1 MSINTK
7 LFEIQQEIGSISKD
21 SKNPFYNSDYFDIN
35 SLISQVLPLLKKHK
49 VLLLQPIENGEV
61 MTRLVCV
68 EKGMFV
74 ESGIPLPEIAD
85 PQKLGSAITYFRRY
99 TLASLLGL
107 KSTDDDANT
116 TVGVAKTKPM
126 LSNEGL
132 QWLLKKGTKADIQK
146 ALATRTV
153 KPEHRKML
161 KDKDKDGN

>member
-1 MSINTK
+1 
-7 LFEIQQEIGSISKD
+7 
-21 SKNPFYNSDYFDIN
+21 
-35 SLISQVLPLLKKHK
+35 
-49 VLLLQPIENGEV
+49 

-116 TVGVAKTKPM
+116 TVGVAKNKPM

-132 QWLLKKGTKADIQK
+132 KMAFR
-146 ALATRTV
+146 TR
-153 KPEHRKML
+153 
-161 KDKDKDGN
+161 N

>member
-7 LFEIQQEIGSISKD
+7 LFTIQQEIGSISKD

-35 SLISQVLPLLKKHK
+35 SLISQVLPLFKKHK

-68 EKGMFV
+68 EKGNFV

-99 TLASLLGL
+99 TLASLIGL
-107 KSTDDDANT
+107 KSSDDDANT
-116 TVGVAKTKPM
+116 TVGVAKSKPM
-126 LSNEGL
+126 LTNEGL
-132 QWLLKKGTKADIQK
+132 QYLLKEGTEADIKK
-146 ALATRTV
+146 ALSTRIM
-153 KPEHRKML
+153 KPEHRKLL
-161 KDKDKDGN
+161 KGKHGN